1 MSLIRLTFAL
11 TACLLLSSCGL
22 IGTALRLAP
31 YLMLVEG
38 GRELDGG
45 KSMEMRGRQV
55 QDREVHGIQPT
66 PTDGSTH
73 SGLAFKR

>member
-11 TACLLLSSCGL
+11 IACLLLSGCGL
-22 IGTALRLAP
+22 INTALRLAP

-38 GRELDGG
+38 GQKMDGN
-45 KSMEMRGRQV
+45 KSMELRGRQV

-66 PTDGSTH
+66 VSDGSTH